1 MSQLWEPCDRDPSA
15 RLACACRPC
24 PRTWSCGSCSSSRGR
39 RTSSS
44 ASASRRSCRRSST
57 SSGSPTHGPACWPPR
72 SSTPT
77 CSCRFRPGS
86 SAIGSGVA
94 GYCYPAC
101 WAARSPLGSLAW
113 PARSPPCSSRA
124 LTGALQGSLFSNDR
138 AIIATVTPADRIGLG
153 QGVSFSGPGIGLTF
167 GFVIGGLLLELMP
180 WRHVM
185 LLFALGP
192 IAAALL
198 IARYVPAP
206 APAASRVPVG
216 QRLVSLVSNG
226 RLCTLALVSLCAI
239 GDQFILATWAPLFFT
254 EVGVTDVGRAGSYAA
269 LQGVAASLAM
279 IASGWAHDRL
289 VRRGYASKS
298 VIVAGLSGLVV
309 SMLAMAVAIEQRS
322 IAGLAVVLFAAAF
335 FCWSIWGAVYTLLA
349 RMVRVEELG
358 TAFGFSNSISF
369 LGAIV
374 GPIATGWAR
383 DLTGSFSAGCVLA
396 ALLAS
401 AGVVLAA
408 VLRVPP
414 APRPPRLP
422 RSRAENP
429 GGTGP

>member
-1 MSQLWEPCDRDPSA
+1 MPSYVVVWILLIFAWAANFVIRVGFSALLPSIIDELSLSYTRAGLLASAFFYAYVLMQIPAGLLGDRF
-15 RLACACRPC
+15 
-24 PRTWSCGSCSSSRGR
+24 GR
-39 RTSSS
+39 RRILLFGLLGGALAAGLTGL
-44 ASASRRSCRRSST
+44 A
-57 SSGSPTHGPACWPPR
+57 GS
-72 SSTPT
+72 
-77 CSCRFRPGS
+77 F
-86 SAIGSGVA
+86 
-94 GYCYPAC
+94 
-101 WAARSPLGSLAW
+101 AALFLA
-113 PARSPPCSSRA
+113 RA
-124 LTGALQGSLFSNDR
+124 LTGAFQGSLFSNDR
-138 AIIATVTPADRIGLG
+138 AIIATVTPPDRIGLG

-180 WRHVM
+180 WRRVM
-185 LLFALGP
+185 MLFALPP

-206 APAASRVPVG
+206 APTASRVPVG
-216 QRLVSLVSNG
+216 RRLGSLVSNG

-239 GDQFILATWAPLFFT
+239 GDQFILATWAPLFFA
-254 EVGVTDVGRAGSYAA
+254 EVGVSDVGRAGSYAA
-269 LQGVAASLAM
+269 LQGVAASLGM

-289 VRRGYASKS
+289 VQRGYASKS
-298 VIVAGLSGLVV
+298 VIVAGLAGLVV
-309 SMLAMAVAIEQRS
+309 SMLAMAAAIEERS
-322 IAGLAVVLFAAAF
+322 IAGLAVVLFVAAF

-349 RMVRVEELG
+349 RMVRPEELG

-369 LGAIV
+369 VGAIV
-374 GPIATGWAR
+374 GPIATGWVR

-401 AGVVLAA
+401 AGVVLAV

-414 APRPPRLP
+414 APRSPRLP